1 MDALSKIFD
10 DIHLNKSEF
19 IYLKPQGDWAYRY
32 QEADAM
38 IGYVVL
44 AGQMML
50 QLESS
55 QPLQLEAGDLLLI
68 PSGQKHICSS
78 QHPSNLVDV
87 LNISGFF
94 KQKTQETIAFGS
106 TTGEASLIL
115 AIHCHIDTIMA
126 RPLLNALPDYIHIP
140 HIAGSHTPE
149 WLQIGLHF
157 LALEVHQVRPGRDK
171 ILDHLV
177 SILFIECVRDYI
189 AQLQD
194 SSNWLRALAH
204 TELAN
209 ALAAIHGHPE
219 QAWTVERL
227 AAQCCMSR
235 SKFATLFSQMVGETP
250 LAYLQQYRFRL
261 ACQHLREGLLS
272 IQQIA
277 PRVGYSSETAFSQ
290 TFKRLFDLT
299 PSQYRQ
305 QFQQVTPY

>member
-10 DIHLNKSEF
+10 DIHLNKSEY
-19 IYLKPQGDWAYRY
+19 IYLKPQGDWAYSY
-32 QEADAM
+32 QEQDAM

-44 AGQMML
+44 VGNMTIQLNLHTQL
-50 QLESS
+50 QV
-55 QPLQLEAGDLLLI
+55 EAGDLVLI
-68 PSGQKHICSS
+68 PSGQNHSCHSS
-78 QHPSNLVDV
+78 HKSNLVEA
-87 LNISGFF
+87 LNITELFD
-94 KQKTQETIAFGS
+94 QKRQETIEFGS
-106 TTGEASLIL
+106 TSGKPALIL
-115 AIHCHIDTIMA
+115 AIRCHIDTIMA
-126 RPLLNALPDYIHIP
+126 RPLLNALPNYIHIH
-140 HIAGSHTPE
+140 HITGSTAPE

-157 LALEVHQVRPGRDK
+157 LAVEAYQIRPGRDK

-194 SSNWLRALAH
+194 CNNWLRALAH

-209 ALAAIHGHPE
+209 ALAAIHGKPE
-219 QAWTVERL
+219 QAWTVESL
-227 AAQCCMSR
+227 AEQYCMSR
-235 SKFATLFSQMVGETP
+235 SKFAPLFSNIVGETP

-261 ACQHLREGLLS
+261 ASQHLREGQLS

-277 PRVGYSSETAFSQ
+277 HRVGYSSETAFSQ

-305 QFQQVTPY
+305 QFQ

>member
-19 IYLKPQGDWAYRY
+19 IYLKPQGDWAYSY
-32 QEADAM
+32 QEQDAV

-44 AGQMML
+44 VGNMTIQLNLHTQL
-50 QLESS
+50 QV
-55 QPLQLEAGDLLLI
+55 EAGDLVLI
-68 PSGQKHICSS
+68 PSGQNHSCHSNNK
-78 QHPSNLVDV
+78 SNLIEA
-87 LNISGFF
+87 LNITALFD
-94 KQKTQETIAFGS
+94 QKRQETIEFGS
-106 TTGEASLIL
+106 VSGEPALIL
-115 AIHCHIDTIMA
+115 AIRCHIDTIMA
-126 RPLLNALPDYIHIP
+126 RPLLNALPNYIHIH
-140 HIAGSHTPE
+140 HITGSTAPE

-157 LALEVHQVRPGRDK
+157 LAVEAYQIRPGRDK

-194 SSNWLRALAH
+194 SNNWLRALAH

-209 ALAAIHGHPE
+209 ALAAIHGKPE
-219 QAWTVERL
+219 QAWTVESL
-227 AAQCCMSR
+227 AEQCCMSR
-235 SKFATLFSQMVGETP
+235 SKFATLFSNIVGETP

-261 ACQHLREGLLS
+261 ASQHLREGQLS

-277 PRVGYSSETAFSQ
+277 HRVGYSSETAFSQ

-305 QFQQVTPY
+305 QFQ

>member
-10 DIHLNKSEF
+10 DIHLNKSEY
-19 IYLKPQGDWAYRY
+19 IYLKPQGDWAYSY
-32 QEADAM
+32 QEQDAM

-44 AGQMML
+44 VGNMTIQLNPHTQL
-50 QLESS
+50 QV
-55 QPLQLEAGDLLLI
+55 EAGDLVLI
-68 PSGQKHICSS
+68 PSGQNHSCHSNNK
-78 QHPSNLVDV
+78 SNLIKA
-87 LNISGFF
+87 LNITELFD
-94 KQKTQETIAFGS
+94 QKRQETIEFGS
-106 TTGEASLIL
+106 SSGEPALIL
-115 AIHCHIDTIMA
+115 AIRCHIDTIMA
-126 RPLLNALPDYIHIP
+126 RPLLNALPNYIHIH
-140 HIAGSHTPE
+140 HITGSTAPE

-157 LALEVHQVRPGRDK
+157 LAVEAYQIRPGRDK

-194 SSNWLRALAH
+194 SNNWLRALAH

-209 ALAAIHGHPE
+209 ALAAIHGKPE
-219 QAWTVERL
+219 QAWTVESL
-227 AAQCCMSR
+227 AEQCCMSR
-235 SKFATLFSQMVGETP
+235 SKFATLFSNIVGETP

-261 ACQHLREGLLS
+261 ASQHLREGQLS

-277 PRVGYSSETAFSQ
+277 HRVGYSSETAFSQ

-305 QFQQVTPY
+305 QFQ

>member
-10 DIHLNKSEF
+10 DIHLNKSEY
-19 IYLKPQGDWAYRY
+19 IYLKPQGEWAYSY
-32 QEADAM
+32 QEQDAM

-44 AGQMML
+44 VGNMTIQLNPHTQL
-50 QLESS
+50 QV
-55 QPLQLEAGDLLLI
+55 EAGDLVLI
-68 PSGQKHICSS
+68 PSGQNHSCHSNNKN
-78 QHPSNLVDV
+78 NLVEA
-87 LNISGFF
+87 LNITELFD
-94 KQKTQETIAFGS
+94 QKRQETIEFGS
-106 TTGEASLIL
+106 VSGEPALIL
-115 AIHCHIDTIMA
+115 AIRCHIDTIMA
-126 RPLLNALPDYIHIP
+126 RPLLNALPNYIHIH
-140 HIAGSHTPE
+140 HITGSTAPE

-157 LALEVHQVRPGRDK
+157 LAVEAYQIRPGRDK

-194 SSNWLRALAH
+194 SNNWLRALAH

-209 ALAAIHGHPE
+209 ALAAIHGKPE
-219 QAWTVERL
+219 QAWTVESL
-227 AAQCCMSR
+227 AEQCCMSR
-235 SKFATLFSQMVGETP
+235 SKFATLFSNIVGETP

-261 ACQHLREGLLS
+261 ASQHLREGQLS

-277 PRVGYSSETAFSQ
+277 HRVGYSSETAFSQ

-305 QFQQVTPY
+305 KFQ

>member
-10 DIHLNKSEF
+10 DIHLNKSEY
-19 IYLKPQGDWAYRY
+19 IYLKPQGDWAYSY
-32 QEADAM
+32 QEQDAM

-44 AGQMML
+44 VGNMTIQLNPHTQL
-50 QLESS
+50 QV
-55 QPLQLEAGDLLLI
+55 EAGDLVLI
-68 PSGQKHICSS
+68 PSGQNHSCHSNNK
-78 QHPSNLVDV
+78 SNLIKA
-87 LNISGFF
+87 LNITELFD
-94 KQKTQETIAFGS
+94 QKRQETIEFGS
-106 TTGEASLIL
+106 SSGEPALIL
-115 AIHCHIDTIMA
+115 AIRCHIDTIMA
-126 RPLLNALPDYIHIP
+126 RPLLNALPDYIHIH
-140 HIAGSHTPE
+140 HITGSTAPE

-157 LALEVHQVRPGRDK
+157 LAVEAYQIRPGRDK

-194 SSNWLRALAH
+194 SNNWLRALAH

-209 ALAAIHGHPE
+209 ALAAIHGKPE
-219 QAWTVERL
+219 QAWTVESL
-227 AAQCCMSR
+227 AEQCCMSR
-235 SKFATLFSQMVGETP
+235 SKFATLFSNIVGETP

-261 ACQHLREGLLS
+261 ASQHLREGQLS

-277 PRVGYSSETAFSQ
+277 HRVGYSSETAFSQ

-305 QFQQVTPY
+305 QFQ